1 MIEKAS
7 LPLKESPQGT
17 RPKEPRMR
25 SAALLSL
32 AAIVM
37 LAGCDTNL
45 LGDSTAPAANP
56 APASAAAPAAPAADT
71 NAQPVKNPAEPD
83 ADDASGTAKQATSS
97 EPAGP
102 GTPVNMSA
110 DTSLGSDI
118 NGLIGDKIA
127 TILSSDDRQVAA
139 MAAAQAADLPNAQK
153 ITWQGSTNT
162 TQSPATGW
170 AAPVGGVYKDAAG
183 RSCRFVQQSA
193 RHGSDSATETV
204 KMCST
209 SGGWVPS

>member
-1 MIEKAS
+1 M
-7 LPLKESPQGT
+7 LF
-17 RPKEPRMR
+17 R
-25 SAALLSL
+25 S
-32 AAIVM
+32 
-37 LAGCDTNL
+37 
-45 LGDSTAPAANP
+45 P
-56 APASAAAPAAPAADT
+56 APAAAPAPAAPSDT
-71 NAQPVKNPAEPD
+71 TAQPVKNLAEPD

-127 TILSSDDRQVAA
+127 TILASDDRQVAA
-139 MAAAQAADLPNAQK
+139 MAAAQAAGLPNAQK

-170 AAPVGGVYKDAAG
+170 ASPVGGVYKDAAG
-183 RSCRFVQQSA
+183 RSCSFVQQSSS
-193 RHGSDSATETV
+193 HGSDSASETV
-204 KMCST
+204 KLCNGP
-209 SGGWVPS
+209 GGWVPA

>member
-1 MIEKAS
+1 
-7 LPLKESPQGT
+7 
-17 RPKEPRMR
+17 MR
-25 SAALLSL
+25 SAAFLSL
-32 AAIVM
+32 AALTM
-37 LAGCDTNL
+37 LAGCDMI
-45 LGDSTAPAANP
+45 GDTTPPPANP
-56 APASAAAPAAPAADT
+56 APAAAAPANPAPDTNAAPAAT
-71 NAQPVKNPAEPD
+71 AEPD
-83 ADDASGTAKQATSS
+83 ADDAGGTATKASSS

-102 GTPVNMSA
+102 GTPVNMNA

-139 MAAAQAADLPNAQK
+139 MAAAQAAGLPNAQK
-153 ITWQGSTNT
+153 ITWRGSTNT

-193 RHGSDSATETV
+193 SHGSDSASEAV
-204 KMCST
+204 KMCNGP
-209 SGGWVPS
+209 GGWVPA

>member
-1 MIEKAS
+1 
-7 LPLKESPQGT
+7 
-17 RPKEPRMR
+17 MR
-25 SAALLSL
+25 SAAFLSL
-32 AAIVM
+32 AAVVM
-37 LAGCDTNL
+37 LAGCDT
-45 LGDSTAPAANP
+45 LGDTTQPANP
-56 APASAAAPAAPAADT
+56 APAAATAPGNPAPAAGIAP
-71 NAQPVKNPAEPD
+71 PVNPAEPD
-83 ADDASGTAKQATSS
+83 GDEVAGTATKAASS

-139 MAAAQAADLPNAQK
+139 MAAAQAAGLPNAQK
-153 ITWQGSTNT
+153 ITWRGSTNT

-193 RHGSDSATETV
+193 SHGSDSASETV
-204 KMCST
+204 KMCNGP
-209 SGGWVPS
+209 GGWVPA

>member
-1 MIEKAS
+1 
-7 LPLKESPQGT
+7 
-17 RPKEPRMR
+17 MR
-25 SAALLSL
+25 SAAFLSL
-32 AAIVM
+32 AAVVM
-37 LAGCDTNL
+37 LAGCNT
-45 LGDSTAPAANP
+45 LGDTTQPGSPAAAAAAAPANP
-56 APASAAAPAAPAADT
+56 APSAGIAPPR
-71 NAQPVKNPAEPD
+71 NPAEPD
-83 ADDASGTAKQATSS
+83 GDEVAGTATKTS

-127 TILSSDDRQVAA
+127 TILASDDRQAAA
-139 MAAAQAADLPNAQK
+139 MAAAQAAGLPNAQK

-162 TQSPATGW
+162 TQSPASGW

-193 RHGSDSATETV
+193 SHGGDSASETV
-204 KMCST
+204 KMCNGP
-209 SGGWVPS
+209 GGWVPA